1 MLYNLTKNYYLNLYW
16 LIKISYPANVFH
28 MVYYILKCYL
38 YIFSLELNLFIY
50 FFNSVQLLS
59 CVSLFATSWTE
70 ACQVSLSF
78 TSSWSLDIFSLE
90 LNLFFTCLFH
100 SFQMLYDCLYFAC
113 VLLSCFTSQ
122 QFPPRTVCFYHPL
135 YLNFLPKYH
144 FSIITKLCLCS

>member
-38 YIFSLELNLFIY
+38 YIFSLELNLFIF

-78 TSSWSLDIFSLE
+78 TSSWHFLWSWI
-90 LNLFFTCLFH
+90 
-100 SFQMLYDCLYFAC
+100 Y
-113 VLLSCFTSQ
+113 
-122 QFPPRTVCFYHPL
+122 
-135 YLNFLPKYH
+135 FLPAYFIHSKCYMTACTLPVFYSH
-144 FSIITKLCLCS
+144 ASHLNNFHQELYASTILYIWTFSESTTSPFITKLCLCS